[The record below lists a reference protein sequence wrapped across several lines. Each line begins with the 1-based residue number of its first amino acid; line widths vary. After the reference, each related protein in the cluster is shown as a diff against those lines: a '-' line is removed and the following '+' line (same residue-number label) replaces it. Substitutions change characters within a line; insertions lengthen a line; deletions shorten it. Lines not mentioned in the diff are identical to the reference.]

1 VYPVYASFFES
12 ACGLMAFERLGLQ
25 AIKKFPAA
33 LQITSRQLI
42 MWPDKIPDQIV
53 VFNSHSSSA
62 LVLIL

>member
-1 VYPVYASFFES
+1 VYRVYASFFEL
-12 ACGLMAFERLGLQ
+12 ACGLRLLALGPSGYQ
-25 AIKKFPAA
+25 KISAA
-33 LQITSRQLI
+33 LQVTSRQLI

>member
-1 VYPVYASFFES
+1 MQVFLNQLV
-12 ACGLMAFERLGLQ
+12 ACGFWRLGLQ

-33 LQITSRQLI
+33 FQVTSRQLI